1 MVTIAKQRIQEWRN
15 LGMNNQSIINLVN
28 GMMMNKINSKNM
40 LLCLE
45 IKKQLN

>member
-1 MVTIAKQRIQEWRN
+1 MKTIAKQKIQKWRN

-28 GMMMNKINSKNM
+28 GMMMNKINDKNM
-40 LLCLE
+40 ELCLE